1 MQKNLPNLNETNLNR
16 WYNKNTMHV
25 KERLIRMTRICIV
38 EDEEKIRKELSV
50 FLERNGYECVCAESF
65 EDIPSYIRSCKPDLV
80 LLDLNLPG
88 MDGYSICRELRSN
101 SKIPVI
107 IVTSRDTE
115 ADELLS
121 MNFGADDFIAK
132 PYNRQ
137 ILLARIGAVIRRS
150 TPGEASVLSHR
161 GVELNVARS
170 ALTYKG
176 NEVELTKNELRILRL
191 LFSTPGVIRSR
202 DEIINDLW
210 QSDEFVDDNTLTVNI
225 NRIRRKM
232 EGIGIQNFLLTKRG
246 QGYMI

>member
-1 MQKNLPNLNETNLNR
+1 MA
-16 WYNKNTMHV
+16 
-25 KERLIRMTRICIV
+25 RICIV
-38 EDEEKIRKELSV
+38 EDEEKIRIELSV
-50 FLERNGYECVCAESF
+50 FLERNGYECICAEAF
-65 EDIPSYIRSCKPDLV
+65 DDIPGYIRSCEPDLV

-88 MDGYSICRELRSN
+88 MDGYSICRELRRT
-101 SKIPVI
+101 SKVPVI

-137 ILLARIGAVIRRS
+137 ILLARIAAVIRRS
-150 TPGEASVLSHR
+150 TPGQFSALSHK
-161 GVELNVARS
+161 GVELNVSRS
-170 ALTYKG
+170 VLIYGGKEA
-176 NEVELTKNELRILRL
+176 ELTKNELRILRL
-191 LFSTPGVIRSR
+191 LFSTPGAIRTR

-232 EGIGIQNFLLTKRG
+232 EGIGIHDFLLTKRG

>member
-1 MQKNLPNLNETNLNR
+1 MA
-16 WYNKNTMHV
+16 
-25 KERLIRMTRICIV
+25 RICIV
-38 EDEEKIRKELSV
+38 EDEEKIRTELAV

-65 EDIPSYIRSCKPDLV
+65 EDVPGYIQSCEPDLV

-88 MDGYSICRELRSN
+88 MDGYSICRELRRN
-101 SKIPVI
+101 SKVPVI

-121 MNFGADDFIAK
+121 MNFGADDFITK

-137 ILLARIGAVIRRS
+137 ILLARIAAVIRRS
-150 TPGEASVLSHR
+150 MPGQFSVMCHR
-161 GVELNVARS
+161 GVELNTSRS
-170 ALTYKG
+170 VLAYEG
-176 NEVELTKNELRILRL
+176 REIELTKNELRILRL
-191 LFSTPGVIRSR
+191 LFSTPGVIRTR
-202 DEIINDLW
+202 DEIINELW

-232 EGIGIQNFLLTKRG
+232 ESIGIHDFLFTKRG